1 LLDFKTY
8 IAREVEGAGAMNDGE
23 TDPLPENLEVEVLL
37 KLAGRVEDGVQESL
51 LVVKV
56 PLEHQGKEAEPGG
69 EEHIVESRQ
78 PVNEID
84 LPGEAIPVGEVEFSE
99 DEDDVLIEVVA
110 NHLGDPDIPIAT
122 VHHQE
127 TLQESELRDG
137 IVS

>member
-1 LLDFKTY
+1 
-8 IAREVEGAGAMNDGE
+8 MNDGE
-23 TDPLPENLEVEVLL
+23 TDPLPENLEVKVLL
-37 KLAGRVEDGVQESL
+37 KLAGRVKDRVQESL

-122 VHHQE
+122 VDHQE